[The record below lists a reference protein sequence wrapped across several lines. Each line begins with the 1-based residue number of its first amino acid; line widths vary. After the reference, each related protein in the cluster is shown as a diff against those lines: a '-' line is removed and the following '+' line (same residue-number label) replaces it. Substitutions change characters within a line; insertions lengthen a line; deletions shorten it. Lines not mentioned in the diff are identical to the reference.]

1 MEAYYGV
8 AAIAGICL
16 LVLLMGMLKQ
26 KAAGVLVAF
35 VLRVFAGAVGI
46 CVVNEV
52 LESQGIAVA
61 AGINPVSLLT
71 VGTLGISGFALIYGI
86 LFYHLL

>member
-8 AAIAGICL
+8 AAIAGICVV
-16 LVLLMGMLKQ
+16 VLIMGMLKQ
-26 KAAGVLVAF
+26 KSAGLAVAF
-35 VLRVFAGAVGI
+35 VLRALAGAAGI
-46 CVVNEV
+46 CIVNEA

-86 LFYHLL
+86 LFYRLL

>member
-26 KAAGVLVAF
+26 KAVGVLVAF

-46 CVVNEV
+46 FVVNEV

-71 VGTLGISGFALIYGI
+71 VGTLGISGFALIYAI
-86 LFYHLL
+86 LFYRLL